1 VTQERDFKRLVRA
14 RMRRTG
20 ESYTTARAQLRRR
33 GLPPSPAVEGGP
45 GMYPFERFTEHAKKV
60 LSLAQE
66 EAYNLGHGHIGTE
79 HLLLGLL
86 QEGEGLGARA
96 LAALGVTIEAVRPL
110 VEEVVPPAPDE
121 ERPPRQ
127 IIPTTRTKKI
137 IDLSFQTA
145 QQQGQKS
152 VGTEHLLLALVTEG
166 EGLGA
171 IVLRNLGADKETVR
185 RAVQAL
191 QAQAAEEPSRERA
204 DEPTRE
210 ITLRS
215 AYDQELTDLLQ
226 RAADIAGL
234 EGLAAAGPSHMI
246 LAMAAPDS
254 AVAMFIKDP
263 DSKPAHIARAL
274 RDLAVQKVEAIT
286 AGDYEAAARH
296 RAEERRI
303 REEFHQA
310 LKAWRE
316 SVR

>member
-45 GMYPFERFTEHAKKV
+45 VMYPFERFTEHAKKV

-254 AVAMFIKDP
+254 SVAMFIKDP

-286 AGDYEAAARH
+286 AGDYETAARH
-296 RAEERRI
+296 RAEESASGRSSTR
-303 REEFHQA
+303 H
-310 LKAWRE
+310 
-316 SVR
+316 

>member
-1 VTQERDFKRLVRA
+1 
-14 RMRRTG
+14 
-20 ESYTTARAQLRRR
+20 
-33 GLPPSPAVEGGP
+33 
-45 GMYPFERFTEHAKKV
+45 MYPFERFTEHAKKV
-60 LSLAQE
+60 LTLAQE
-66 EAYNLGHGHIGTE
+66 EAYELGHGHIGTE

-86 QEGEGLGARA
+86 REGEGLGARA
-96 LAALGVTIEAVRPL
+96 LAALGVRIRAVRPL

-121 ERPPRQ
+121 KRPPRQ
-127 IIPTTRTKKI
+127 IIPTTRTKNV
-137 IDLSFQTA
+137 IDLALQA
-145 QQQGQKS
+145 AKEQGQQS

-171 IVLRNLGADKETVR
+171 VVLRNLGADEHTVR
-185 RAVQAL
+185 LTVQRL
-191 QAQAAEEPSRERA
+191 QAEGGEEPGREGAEEA
-204 DEPTRE
+204 AGE
-210 ITLRS
+210 IGLRP

-226 RAADIAGL
+226 RAGDLAGL

-246 LAMAAPDS
+246 LAMAAPES
-254 AVAMFIKDP
+254 SVARFIKDP

-296 RAEERRI
+296 RAEERRR

-310 LKAWRE
+310 MKAWRE